1 MSSVF
6 GGDLTPI
13 NALTILDDVPEEL
26 RGHETMKGVTAKVI
40 EVLTGSLNTMTQ
52 SYPPT
57 ASEKDTKQRIA
68 DALATALGPVNQF
81 FGEGTYS
88 CFYTCLPLK
97 PHILALSPGAIEA
110 LLASD
115 ALQVATENE
124 VYTFWVPGSTNPPMP
139 GPTTAFMQSQRQ
151 SVYLS
156 FAVWSSSLSLPPLPR
171 SCRHCV
177 PARGRIGPSPLHAE
191 LESRH
196 RAASGAGLIKAGGTG
211 DEEGDGDVIGA
222 WIALLACLPKSRS

>member
-1 MSSVF
+1 
-6 GGDLTPI
+6 
-13 NALTILDDVPEEL
+13 
-26 RGHETMKGVTAKVI
+26 MKGVTAKVI

-81 FGEGTYS
+81 LGEGTYS

-115 ALQVATENE
+115 ALQVATKNE
-124 VYTFWVPGSTNPPMP
+124 VYTLLDSWLHQSPHSGAYDGIHAV
-139 GPTTAFMQSQRQ
+139 TTAKCLPLFCCLVKLVISPPIT
-151 SVYLS
+151 SEL
-156 FAVWSSSLSLPPLPR
+156 SSLRAR
-171 SCRHCV
+171 SR
-177 PARGRIGPSPLHAE
+177 PNRAFSP
-191 LESRH
+191 
-196 RAASGAGLIKAGGTG
+196 T
-211 DEEGDGDVIGA
+211 
-222 WIALLACLPKSRS
+222 C